1 MSTELL
7 VTLQVILVLVI
18 AVVILLLM
26 LRRQKKTIAY
36 LTSILTTVKEDI
48 SGDSLDHHLQLELDD
63 TTAHCST
70 ETIAFQADY
79 KPEDMAISIRYAAL
93 QGELS
98 LLQEYAASTNPPW
111 REKIKSYNT
120 FAIQLSEGIEA
131 RLDAARTLLS
141 EVHAEEINTKN
152 AIIETLSKQKHAL
165 DEQLASLKPLSEM
178 IGEITDESDS
188 RHDLELK
195 LYKALL
201 ALCENVEHSE
211 KLREVVF
218 LLHESFHTSQLQNE
232 AAETTT
238 TESQNNT
245 EMLNNIIDKQNE
257 SISELRAQIKS
268 LQGKIPGDELT
279 QLVEDSQNSDL
290 ETDQDTKD

>member
-268 LQGKIPGDELT
+268 LQSKIPGDELT

>member
-1 MSTELL
+1 MQP
-7 VTLQVILVLVI
+7 VQTL
-18 AVVILLLM
+18 
-26 LRRQKKTIAY
+26 RGGKK
-36 LTSILTTVKEDI
+36 SK
-48 SGDSLDHHLQLELDD
+48 
-63 TTAHCST
+63 
-70 ETIAFQADY
+70 
-79 KPEDMAISIRYAAL
+79 
-93 QGELS
+93 
-98 LLQEYAASTNPPW
+98 
-111 REKIKSYNT
+111 
-120 FAIQLSEGIEA
+120 A

-232 AAETTT
+232 ASETTT

-268 LQGKIPGDELT
+268 LQSKIPGDELT

-290 ETDQDTKD
+290 ETDQDTKY